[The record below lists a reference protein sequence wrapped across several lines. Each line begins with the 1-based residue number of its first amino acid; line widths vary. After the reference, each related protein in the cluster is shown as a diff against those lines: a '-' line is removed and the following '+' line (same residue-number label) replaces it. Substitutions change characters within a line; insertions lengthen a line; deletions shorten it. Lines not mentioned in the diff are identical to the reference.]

1 VEIFKR
7 RNNSKSFPS
16 EPEPVEKTKNKFSQS
31 DFDAGHNLMMRYKQV
46 RGNGSDQDLAEVL
59 EKFGEIGD
67 GQLSKGWN
75 RPWVWWSGLAQSAY
89 ERGDYSLA
97 FLIFAFSVDYMENI
111 GPKLPNNFAL
121 GVGYGMIEDDSMY
134 KAIASVG
141 LEAIEA
147 MQAERS
153 DIDFSPEI
161 AKAQN
166 ILTA

>member
-1 VEIFKR
+1 VELFKR
-7 RNNSKSFPS
+7 KNNSKSFSSEPKPS
-16 EPEPVEKTKNKFSQS
+16 EKTRNNFSQS
-31 DFDAGHNLMMRYKQV
+31 DFDAGHDLMLRYKQV

-75 RPWVWWSGLAQSAY
+75 RPWVWWSELAQEACA
-89 ERGDYSLA
+89 RGDYSLT
-97 FLIFAFSVDYMENI
+97 FLIFGFSVDYMENI
-111 GPKLPNNFAL
+111 GTKLPNNFAL
-121 GVGYGMIEDDSMY
+121 GVGYGMIKDDSVY
-134 KAIASVG
+134 KAIAAVG

-166 ILTA
+166 ILAT